1 MARIEVDVEALL
13 SFFDEDRTARPHSN
27 SVKTVTGEELGF
39 ALLIEHFKSIGAS
52 AEKLKARCTTKGNWL
67 DGWLKVVEQPN
78 SETYFQVE
86 VKCWSFHGVGGW
98 AQPIPVRSKPDDL
111 AKIKKEVWGSYWAN
125 GQFIA
130 SGLNKV
136 LTPMK
141 PPVAGNIK
149 IVPLACL
156 WAPLH
161 PEGKPESLFYATPKE
176 GSAFSQV
183 AVFSM
188 SSYLRGIL
196 DQNGTTRITL
206 ELPLA
211 HERIN
216 RLQQLFVPA

>member
-1 MARIEVDVEALL
+1 MARIKVNIEALL

-27 SVKTVTGEELGF
+27 SIKTVAGEELGF
-39 ALLIEHFKSIGAS
+39 ALLIEHFKSIGAT
-52 AEKLKARCTTKGNWL
+52 AEKLATRCTTKGNWL
-67 DGWLKVVEQPN
+67 DGWLKVVEQTN

-98 AQPIPVRSKPDDL
+98 SKPIPVRSQAEDL
-111 AKIKKEVWGSYWAN
+111 ADIKRKVWESYWAD

-141 PPVAGNIK
+141 PPVAGNINV
-149 IVPLACL
+149 VPLACL

-161 PEGKPESLFYATPKE
+161 PEGKPEPLFYATPKK
-176 GSAFSQV
+176 GSVFSKV

-188 SSYLRGIL
+188 SAFLRGIL
-196 DQNGTTRITL
+196 GQNESSRITL
-206 ELPLA
+206 ELPMT
-211 HERIN
+211 HERVSK
-216 RLQQLFVPA
+216 LQQLFVPE

>member
-1 MARIEVDVEALL
+1 MARIEINIEALL
-13 SFFDEDRTARPHSN
+13 SFFDEDRTAKAHSN
-27 SVKTVTGEELGF
+27 SIKAIAGEELGF
-39 ALLIEHFKSIGAS
+39 ALLIEHFKSIGAA
-52 AEKLKARCTTKGNWL
+52 AEKLKSRCTTKGNWL

-86 VKCWSFHGVGGW
+86 VKCWSFHGVEGW
-98 AQPIPVRSKPDDL
+98 TKPIPVRSQPDEL
-111 AKIKKEVWGSYWAN
+111 ANIKKKIWSSYWED

-130 SGLNKV
+130 ASLNKV

-141 PPVAGNIK
+141 PPVAGNIN

-161 PEGKPESLFYATPKE
+161 REGKSEPLFYASPKV
-176 GSAFSQV
+176 GSAFSRV

-188 SSYLRGIL
+188 SSYLRSIL
-196 DQNGTTRITL
+196 DQNGNSRLIL
-206 ELPLA
+206 ELPMA

-216 RLQQLFVPA
+216 RLQRLFVPA